1 MSWPVLEGMRREQV
15 TEGVGLVRLGETS
28 LPDHCVPQCALQDGL
43 VQVAAVALPGAPIKV
58 DPGAP
63 GLALDCVYH
72 RSRTG
77 HVDALL

>member
-1 MSWPVLEGMRREQV
+1 MSWPSSRGCVANKWRRV
-15 TEGVGLVRLGETS
+15 WAWCAWGDLLAR
-28 LPDHCVPQCALQDGL
+28 HCVPQCALQDGL
-43 VQVAAVALPGAPIKV
+43 VQVVAVALPGAPIKV